1 MSSEPRQE
9 RAVRTREQILAGAV
23 DVLVE
28 HGYAGM
34 TMQRVQAAAGVSRG
48 ALTHHFASMS
58 EIAVAAVD
66 FIAENQAEEIRGALD
81 DDASIAAA
89 VDLIHEITRR
99 PTYVAGLQLWIAAR
113 TEPMLREALQPGA
126 HRLFR
131 ELRDALA
138 PVTEQLDDAQFSVFL
153 DGLLSLL
160 RGLAIG
166 AVLRDRPDR
175 EKQVLTAWLTAFAV
189 SGTQD

>member
-1 MSSEPRQE
+1 M
-9 RAVRTREQILAGAV
+9 RTREQILTGAV

-48 ALTHHFASMS
+48 ALTHHFGSMS
-58 EIAVAAVD
+58 QIAVAAVD
-66 FIAENQAEEIRGALD
+66 FIAENQATEIREAIEGHM
-81 DDASIAAA
+81 SIESV
-89 VDLIHEITRR
+89 VDLIHEIARR

-113 TEPMLREALQPGA
+113 TEPALRDALQPGA
-126 HRLFR
+126 HRLSHD
-131 ELRDALA
+131 LRDALA
-138 PVTEQLDDAQFSVFL
+138 PFVDDLDDERFAVFL

-166 AVLRDRPDR
+166 GVLRDRRDR
-175 EKQVLTAWLTAFAV
+175 EKQVLTAWLTTFA
-189 SGTQD
+189 SPQPRS

>member
-1 MSSEPRQE
+1 MSSEARQE
-9 RAVRTREQILAGAV
+9 RAIRTREQILNGAV

-58 EIAVAAVD
+58 QIAVAAVD
-66 FIAENQAEEIRGALD
+66 FIAENQAEEIRGALSAD
-81 DDASIAAA
+81 MSITAA
-89 VDLIHEITRR
+89 VDVIHEITRR

-113 TEPMLREALQPGA
+113 TEPALREALQPGA
-126 HRLFR
+126 HQLFHD
-131 ELRDALA
+131 LRDALSPFA
-138 PVTEQLDDAQFSVFL
+138 GDLDDDRFAVFL
-153 DGLLSLL
+153 DGLLSLF

-166 AVLRDRPDR
+166 GVLRDRPHR
-175 EKQVLTAWLTAFAV
+175 EKEVLAAWLTAFA
-189 SGTQD
+189 SPGD